1 MTSKNLYFKLMREDW
16 KNRLWA
22 PALIALASFFA
33 YPVLLAFLAGKA
45 HRDWNT
51 AAEALKWFSGE
62 AVNWISFENGV
73 AVFFVVAVSLVCG
86 LSSFYYLTS
95 GKRVDFYHSIP
106 VRRETLFLV
115 HYVDGILMP
124 AIPYALALLVSI
136 VVCAANGMSTD
147 ILCSTA
153 LSAYTL
159 HMIYYILCYT
169 TVVIASMM
177 TGHLVIG
184 FFGSMV
190 LMFYMPI
197 AAGLINSFFGSFFLS
212 YCYPDKASVL
222 EKFTRISPVMEYI
235 HTVSLYG
242 DHADRTQVV
251 MAAVTAVIVS
261 VLLMVTAVC
270 LYKKR
275 PSEAAG
281 KAMAFS
287 ASQPIIRILITVVA
301 GLGMGDF
308 FWSLQQSN
316 GWLVFGAVCGSM
328 ISHCV
333 IESIY
338 HFDFRKLFS
347 HKGQL
352 AFSTIAALVI
362 LLSFR
367 FDLFGYDAYLP
378 SASRVAYA
386 SVDISGLNNWV
397 SYGKVVEDQE
407 MYGRRVRYGYETI
420 SSESY
425 MAQHMQSTDVET
437 ILNFAAAGIEENRIL
452 KSEWGRSGTMAAEV
466 IHGAE
471 DDMAE
476 ALIKTAENSETMRY
490 TTATVTYTLKSGRK
504 VSRNYTINMT
514 KSYELIKKICQ
525 DGEYQKAAYPLLA
538 ADAGSIVNV
547 RYRQNRS
554 KGDQSLKNLTQE
566 ERTELLSAY
575 RQEFSGMNLD
585 QMKEELPV
593 GLIRFTT
600 ELDEKA
606 IAWWNNPD
614 KTEYDGESVW
624 NYYYGPDVRD
634 EEFYPVYPSFT
645 KTIALLEQY
654 GASVK
659 NEELMD
665 RIISVKV
672 SGYAPNSDAYQEIMF
687 TDPEEIKALGDM
699 TRDERMLYYDPMYEE
714 ENLTVEVTVA
724 DKTEKAEG
732 EESLENTYSSFFKK
746 GEIPQIVKER
756 MGC

>member
-33 YPVLLAFLAGKA
+33 YPVLLAFLAGKSR
-45 HRDWNT
+45 RDWNT
-51 AAEALKWFSGE
+51 AAEALKWFSKQ

-95 GKRVDFYHSIP
+95 RNRVDFYHSIP

-124 AIPYALALLVSI
+124 AIPYALALAVSVI
-136 VVCAANGMSTD
+136 VCAANGVNTD
-147 ILCSTA
+147 VLCQTA
-153 LSAYTL
+153 VSAYVL

-190 LMFYMPI
+190 LMFYMPV
-197 AAGLINSFFGSFFLS
+197 AASLIDSFFSSFFLS
-212 YCYPDKASVL
+212 YCYPDKTSLL
-222 EKFTRISPVMEYI
+222 ERFTRISPVMEYI
-235 HTVSLYG
+235 HTVGLY
-242 DHADRTQVV
+242 ADKEPVV
-251 MAAVTAVIVS
+251 MAAVIAVVVS
-261 VLLMVTAVC
+261 VILMAAAVF

-281 KAMAFS
+281 KAMAFPV
-287 ASQPIIRILITVVA
+287 SQPVIRILITIVA

-316 GWLVFGAVCGSM
+316 GWMAFGVVCGSV

-352 AFSTIAALVI
+352 AFSTIAALAI
-362 LLSFR
+362 LFSFR
-367 FDLFGYDAYLP
+367 FDVFGYDTYLP
-378 SASRVAYA
+378 SAEKVAYA
-386 SVDISGLNNWV
+386 SVDISSLNNWV
-397 SYGKVVEDQE
+397 SYGKTGEDQE
-407 MYGRRVRYGYETI
+407 LYGQHVPYGYEAI
-420 SSESY
+420 SSEPY
-425 MAQHMQSTDVET
+425 MAEHMQSTDVET
-437 ILNFAAAGIEENRIL
+437 ILNFAAAGIEENRIR
-452 KSEWGRSGTMAAEV
+452 KNEWSHPGAMELTVTDEMAVPA
-466 IHGAE
+466 
-471 DDMAE
+471 D
-476 ALIKTAENSETMRY
+476 TAENSETERY

-514 KSYELIKKICQ
+514 KSYELIKKIWQ
-525 DGEYQKAAYPLLA
+525 DEEYQKAAYPLLA
-538 ADAGSIVNV
+538 ADADAFVNV
-547 RYRQNRS
+547 RYRQSRS
-554 KGDQSLKNLTQE
+554 RGDQNLKNLTAE
-566 ERTELLSAY
+566 ERKELLSTY
-575 RQEFSGMNLD
+575 QEEFSSLTLD
-585 QMKEELPV
+585 QMKEEMPM

-606 IAWWNNPD
+606 IAWWSSQD
-614 KTEYDGESVW
+614 KTEYDGENVW
-624 NYYYGPDVRD
+624 DYYYGPDVKD
-634 EEFYPVYPSFT
+634 QEFYPVYPSFT
-645 KTIALLEQY
+645 KTIALLKQH
-654 GASVK
+654 GISVK
-659 NEELMD
+659 NEELAD
-665 RIISVKV
+665 KIVSVTV
-672 SGYAPNSDAYQEIMF
+672 RGYAPNIDSYQEITF

-699 TRDERMLYYDPMYEE
+699 TRNVRMLYYDPMYEE
-714 ENLTVEVTVA
+714 EDLSVDVTVA
-724 DKTEKAEG
+724 DKTGKAE
-732 EESLENTYSSFFKK
+732 EEDSVENTYSSFFKK
-746 GEIPQIVKER
+746 GEIPQIVKDR
-756 MGC
+756 MGY